1 MSSSRGAH
9 DEPGH
14 LGRHQSSER
23 RGRRPIGP
31 STERSLIDRARDGDL
46 DAFELI
52 VRSRMD
58 AVYRL
63 SLAITGEEADARDAA
78 QETFLR
84 AWRSIGRLRDTD
96 RFDAWLQRIAVNQA
110 RMVVRT
116 RRRRRVRE
124 IPASRLSHQ
133 PETAAPESDA
143 ARLGAALEL
152 LTTDQRAIL
161 ALHHLEGRSV
171 EELGKILGI
180 PVGTVK
186 SRLFTA
192 RKALDARLR
201 ADADR

>member
-1 MSSSRGAH
+1 
-9 DEPGH
+9 
-14 LGRHQSSER
+14 
-23 RGRRPIGP
+23 
-31 STERSLIDRARDGDL
+31 
-46 DAFELI
+46 
-52 VRSRMD
+52 MD